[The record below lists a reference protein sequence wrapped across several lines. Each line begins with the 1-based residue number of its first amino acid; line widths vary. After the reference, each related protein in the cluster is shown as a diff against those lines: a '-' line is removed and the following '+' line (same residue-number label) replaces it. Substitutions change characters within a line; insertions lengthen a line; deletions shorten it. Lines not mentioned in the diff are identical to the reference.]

1 MSGIAQ
7 GIDSFPPTQI
17 KEMIGELSV
26 ATARSTEPANKISL
40 TSSRISTIHGVMK
53 YKCRMWLMP
62 GLTTLLY
69 NTINLMIKDI
79 IANEKPSESTRRIL
93 VELDAW
99 MQAETARM
107 IEQKRVG
114 FATESLELLVDYNAV
129 LDCRE
134 RWKIASDTYMKNNQ
148 AWSISNKMIADINDV
163 LADIEL
169 KYNLI
174 IKPKNSAYSV
184 DDMTLFNKPQE

>member
-1 MSGIAQ
+1 MIAQ
-7 GIDSFPPTQI
+7 NTDNFPPSQI

-40 TSSRISTIHGVMK
+40 TSSRISTIHGVLK
-53 YKCRMWLMP
+53 YKCRQWLMP

-69 NTINLMIKDI
+69 TTIDLMIKDMMVD
-79 IANEKPSESTRRIL
+79 EKPGERVMIILEDLDAFMQEESTRC
-93 VELDAW
+93 
-99 MQAETARM
+99 
-107 IEQKRVG
+107 IEEKRKY
-114 FATESLELLVDYNAV
+114 FPTESIELLVDYNAI

-134 RWKIASDTYMKNNQ
+134 RWKVAQDTYMKNKD
-148 AWSISNKMIADINDV
+148 AWSVSNKMIADINDV

-174 IKPKNSAYSV
+174 IKPKNSSYSV
-184 DDMTLFNKPQE
+184 DDMTLFNKQQE

>member
-1 MSGIAQ
+1 MISQ
-7 GIDSFPPTQI
+7 TTDNFPPSQI

-40 TSSRISTIHGVMK
+40 TSSRISTIHGVLK
-53 YKCRMWLMP
+53 YKCRQWLMP

-69 NTINLMIKDI
+69 TTIDLMIKDMMVEERPGERVMI
-79 IANEKPSESTRRIL
+79 ILEDLDAFMQEESTRC
-93 VELDAW
+93 
-99 MQAETARM
+99 
-107 IEQKRVG
+107 IEEKRKY
-114 FATESLELLVDYNAV
+114 FPTESIELLVDYNAI

-134 RWKIASDTYMKNNQ
+134 RWKVAQDTYMTNKD
-148 AWSISNKMIADINDV
+148 AWSVSNKMIADINDV

-174 IKPKNSAYSV
+174 IKPKNSSYSV
-184 DDMTLFNKPQE
+184 DDMTLFNKQQE

>member
-1 MSGIAQ
+1 MISQ
-7 GIDSFPPTQI
+7 TTDNFPPSQI

-40 TSSRISTIHGVMK
+40 TSSRISTIHGVLK
-53 YKCRMWLMP
+53 YKCRQWLMP

-69 NTINLMIKDI
+69 TTIDLMIKDMMVD
-79 IANEKPSESTRRIL
+79 EKPGERVMIILEDLDAFMQEESTRC
-93 VELDAW
+93 
-99 MQAETARM
+99 
-107 IEQKRVG
+107 IEEKRKY
-114 FATESLELLVDYNAV
+114 FPTESIELLVDYNAI

-134 RWKIASDTYMKNNQ
+134 RWKVAQDTYMKNKD
-148 AWSISNKMIADINDV
+148 AWSVSNKMIADINDV

-174 IKPKNSAYSV
+174 IKPKNSSYSV
-184 DDMTLFNKPQE
+184 DDMTLFNKQQE

>member
-1 MSGIAQ
+1 MISQ
-7 GIDSFPPTQI
+7 NTDNFPPSQI

-40 TSSRISTIHGVMK
+40 TSSRISTIHGVLK
-53 YKCRMWLMP
+53 YKCRQWLMP

-69 NTINLMIKDI
+69 TTIDLMVKDI
-79 IANEKPSESTRRIL
+79 IDEKKQGDGVRSIL
-93 VELDAW
+93 VDLDKF
-99 MQAETARM
+99 MQEESARCV
-107 IEQKRVG
+107 EEKRKY
-114 FATESLELLVDYNAV
+114 FPTESIELLVDYNAI

-134 RWKIASDTYMKNNQ
+134 RWKVASDTYMANKD
-148 AWSISNKMIADINDV
+148 AWSVSNKMIADINDV

-174 IKPKNSAYSV
+174 IKPKNSSYSV

>member
-1 MSGIAQ
+1 MIAQ
-7 GIDSFPPTQI
+7 NTDNFPPSQI

-40 TSSRISTIHGVMK
+40 TSSRISTIHGVLK
-53 YKCRMWLMP
+53 YKCRQWLMP

-69 NTINLMIKDI
+69 TTIDLMVKDI
-79 IANEKPSESTRRIL
+79 MDSEKQGSNVHQILYDLDKFMQEES
-93 VELDAW
+93 
-99 MQAETARM
+99 ARC
-107 IEQKRVG
+107 IEEKRKY
-114 FATESLELLVDYNAV
+114 FPTESIELLVDYNAV

-134 RWKIASDTYMKNNQ
+134 RWKVASDTYMANKD
-148 AWSISNKMIADINDV
+148 AWSVSNKMIADINDV

-174 IKPKNSAYSV
+174 IKPKNSSYSV
-184 DDMTLFNKPQE
+184 DDMTLFNKQQE

>member
-1 MSGIAQ
+1 MIVQ
-7 GIDSFPPTQI
+7 GTDNFPPTQI

-40 TSSRISTIHGVMK
+40 TSSRISTIHGVLK
-53 YKCRMWLMP
+53 YKCRQWLMP

-69 NTINLMIKDI
+69 STINLMIKDI
-79 IANEKPSESTRRIL
+79 MKDEKPGEGVLQILEDLDQFMQEECTRC
-93 VELDAW
+93 
-99 MQAETARM
+99 
-107 IEQKRVG
+107 IEEKRKY
-114 FATESLELLVDYNAV
+114 FPTESIELLVDYNAV

-134 RWKIASDTYMKNNQ
+134 RWKVAQDTYMTNKD
-148 AWSISNKMIADINDV
+148 AWSVSNKMIADINDV

-174 IKPKNSAYSV
+174 IKPKNSSYSV
-184 DDMTLFNKPQE
+184 DDMTLFNKQQE

>member
-1 MSGIAQ
+1 MIVQ
-7 GIDSFPPTQI
+7 GTDNFPPTQI

-40 TSSRISTIHGVMK
+40 TSSRISTIHGVLK
-53 YKCRMWLMP
+53 YKCRQWLMP

-69 NTINLMIKDI
+69 TTIDLMIKDMMSE
-79 IANEKPSESTRRIL
+79 EKPGERVMIILEDLDVFMQEESTRC
-93 VELDAW
+93 
-99 MQAETARM
+99 
-107 IEQKRVG
+107 IEEKRKY
-114 FATESLELLVDYNAV
+114 FPTESIELLVDYNAV

-134 RWKIASDTYMKNNQ
+134 RWKVAQDTYMTNKD
-148 AWSISNKMIADINDV
+148 AWSVSNKMIADINDV

-174 IKPKNSAYSV
+174 IKPKNSSYSV
-184 DDMTLFNKPQE
+184 DDMTLFNKQQE

>member
-1 MSGIAQ
+1 MIAQ
-7 GIDSFPPTQI
+7 NTDNFPPTQI

-40 TSSRISTIHGVMK
+40 TSSRISTIHGVLK
-53 YKCRMWLMP
+53 YKCRQWLMP

-69 NTINLMIKDI
+69 TTIDLMIKDI
-79 IANEKPSESTRRIL
+79 IDENKQGKNVRGILEDLDKFMQDESTRC
-93 VELDAW
+93 
-99 MQAETARM
+99 
-107 IEQKRVG
+107 IEEKRKY
-114 FATESLELLVDYNAV
+114 FPTESIELLVDYNAI

-134 RWKIASDTYMKNNQ
+134 RWKVAQDTYMTNKD
-148 AWSISNKMIADINDV
+148 AWSVSNKMIADINDV

-174 IKPKNSAYSV
+174 IKPKNSSYSV

>member
-1 MSGIAQ
+1 MIAQ
-7 GIDSFPPTQI
+7 NTDNFPPSQI

-40 TSSRISTIHGVMK
+40 TSSRISTIHGVLK
-53 YKCRMWLMP
+53 YKCRQWLMP

-69 NTINLMIKDI
+69 TTIDLMVKDI
-79 IANEKPSESTRRIL
+79 MDSEKQGSSLHQILYDLDKYMQEES
-93 VELDAW
+93 
-99 MQAETARM
+99 ARC
-107 IEQKRVG
+107 IEEKRKY
-114 FATESLELLVDYNAV
+114 FPTESIELLVDYNAV

-134 RWKIASDTYMKNNQ
+134 RWKVASDTYMANKD
-148 AWSISNKMIADINDV
+148 AWSVSNKMIADINDV

-174 IKPKNSAYSV
+174 IKPKNSSYSV
-184 DDMTLFNKPQE
+184 DDMTLFNKQQE

>member
-1 MSGIAQ
+1 MISQ
-7 GIDSFPPTQI
+7 TTDNFPPTQI

-40 TSSRISTIHGVMK
+40 TSSRISTIHGVLK
-53 YKCRMWLMP
+53 YKCRQWLMP

-69 NTINLMIKDI
+69 TTIDLMIKDMI
-79 IANEKPSESTRRIL
+79 NEKSETRLKYILKDLDKFMQEESTRC
-93 VELDAW
+93 
-99 MQAETARM
+99 
-107 IEQKRVG
+107 IEEKRKY
-114 FATESLELLVDYNAV
+114 FPTESIELLVDYNAI

-134 RWKIASDTYMKNNQ
+134 RWKVAQDTYMTNKD
-148 AWSISNKMIADINDV
+148 AWSVSNKMIADINDV

-174 IKPKNSAYSV
+174 IKPKNSSYSV

>member
-1 MSGIAQ
+1 MIAQ
-7 GIDSFPPTQI
+7 NGDNFPPTQI

-40 TSSRISTIHGVMK
+40 TSSRISTIHGVLK
-53 YKCRMWLMP
+53 FKCRTWLMP

-69 NTINLMIKDI
+69 TTINLMVKDI
-79 IANEKPSESTRRIL
+79 MVNDKPSDSTRYILQELDQFL
-93 VELDAW
+93 VEETERHILAKKKGYP
-99 MQAETARM
+99 AES
-107 IEQKRVG
+107 I
-114 FATESLELLVDYNAV
+114 ELLVDYNAV

-134 RWKIASDTYMKNNQ
+134 RWKVASDTYMANKD

-174 IKPKNSAYSV
+174 IKPKNSSYSV
-184 DDMTLFNKPQE
+184 DDMTLFNKQQD

>member
-1 MSGIAQ
+1 MIVQ
-7 GIDSFPPTQI
+7 GTDNFPPTQI

-40 TSSRISTIHGVMK
+40 TSSRISTIHGVLK
-53 YKCRMWLMP
+53 YKCRQWLMP

-69 NTINLMIKDI
+69 TTIDLMIKDMMSE
-79 IANEKPSESTRRIL
+79 EKPGERVMIILEDLDVFMQEESTRC
-93 VELDAW
+93 
-99 MQAETARM
+99 
-107 IEQKRVG
+107 IEEKRKY
-114 FATESLELLVDYNAV
+114 FPTESIELLVDYNAV

-134 RWKIASDTYMKNNQ
+134 RWKVAQDTYMTNKD
-148 AWSISNKMIADINDV
+148 AWSVSNKMIADINDV

-174 IKPKNSAYSV
+174 IKPKNNSYSV
-184 DDMTLFNKPQE
+184 DDMTLFNKQQE

>member
-1 MSGIAQ
+1 MIAQ
-7 GIDSFPPTQI
+7 NTDNFPPTQI

-40 TSSRISTIHGVMK
+40 TSSRISTIHGVLK
-53 YKCRMWLMP
+53 YKCRQWLMP

-69 NTINLMIKDI
+69 TTIDLMIKDI
-79 IANEKPSESTRRIL
+79 IDENKQGKNVSGILEDLDKFMQDESTRC
-93 VELDAW
+93 
-99 MQAETARM
+99 
-107 IEQKRVG
+107 IEEKRKY
-114 FATESLELLVDYNAV
+114 FPTESIELLVDYNAI

-134 RWKIASDTYMKNNQ
+134 RWKVAQDTYMTNKD
-148 AWSISNKMIADINDV
+148 AWSVSNKMIADINDV

-174 IKPKNSAYSV
+174 IKPKNSSYSV

>member
-1 MSGIAQ
+1 MISQ
-7 GIDSFPPTQI
+7 TTDNFPPSQI

-40 TSSRISTIHGVMK
+40 TSSRISTIHGVLK
-53 YKCRMWLMP
+53 YKCRQWLMP

-69 NTINLMIKDI
+69 TTIDLMVKDI
-79 IANEKPSESTRRIL
+79 IDENSQGNNVRPILIDLDKFMQEESARCVEEKRKYFP
-93 VELDAW
+93 
-99 MQAETARM
+99 
-107 IEQKRVG
+107 
-114 FATESLELLVDYNAV
+114 TESIELLVDYNAI

-134 RWKIASDTYMKNNQ
+134 RWKVASDTYMANKD
-148 AWSISNKMIADINDV
+148 AWSVSNKMIADINDV

-174 IKPKNSAYSV
+174 IKPKNSSYSV